1 MLVIV
6 GSPIC
11 WWHRTCLVVQD
22 HAEEATLNRQ
32 PAVAAVIDKA
42 KLSELVHKMTD
53 LRPGEASELSQ
64 LCLINFGNC
73 SFGSSFLVKMSEQ
86 QEYTGQ
92 TLLAGVEKLVDQ
104 TRFVSDV
111 ARKQMGDEHF

>member
-73 SFGSSFLVKMSEQ
+73 SFGSSFLCQNERATRVPGPDASRWSRK
-86 QEYTGQ
+86 TGRPDP
-92 TLLAGVEKLVDQ
+92 LRIGCCAKADG
-104 TRFVSDV
+104 
-111 ARKQMGDEHF
+111 